1 MNDLR
6 GSLLI
11 SNGSLFDPN
20 FRHTVVLICEHS
32 PEGALGVVLNR
43 PTHVKVADA
52 IPAFAEVVP
61 EGATVFIGGPVQPQA
76 ALMLADLEHPDL
88 AGIVVTGTVGLLSGE
103 VDDIVVD
110 GIRRARVFAGYSG
123 WGGGQLEAEL
133 ARDDW
138 IVEPAIPDELFTD
151 APERLW
157 GDVLARKGGQFRLLS
172 RMPFDPSSN

>member
-1 MNDLR
+1 
-6 GSLLI
+6 
-11 SNGSLFDPN
+11 
-20 FRHTVVLICEHS
+20 
-32 PEGALGVVLNR
+32 
-43 PTHVKVADA
+43 
-52 IPAFAEVVP
+52 
-61 EGATVFIGGPVQPQA
+61 
-76 ALMLADLEHPDL
+76 MLADLEHPDL

-103 VDDIVVD
+103 VDDIVID

-123 WGGGQLEAEL
+123 WGAGQLEAEL

-138 IVEPAIPDELFTD
+138 IVEPAVPEELFTD